1 METSN
6 NKVPAISKAPMT
18 EQQAEKTLTSEILN
32 HLAFLIMA
40 EQPVKSKVKEMADRY
55 RAQLLGSETA
65 VNRAAFTASRDI
77 IVELARLLARCESR
91 AMLSRTL
98 AYLKAL
104 SQGEVLTI
112 EEPGDGDTIAR
123 IGDYIDIELGVRP
136 TKEQLQ
142 HIVQLSHNLT
152 HDE

>member
-1 METSN
+1 
-6 NKVPAISKAPMT
+6 MT

-40 EQPVKSKVKEMADRY
+40 EQPVKSNVKEMADRY
-55 RAQLLGSETA
+55 RAQLLASEKV

-98 AYLKAL
+98 SYLKAL

-112 EEPGDGDTIAR
+112 EEPGNVDTIAR

-136 TKEQLQ
+136 TDAQLQ
-142 HIVQLSHNLT
+142 HIVQLSHNLI
-152 HDE
+152 HD

>member
-1 METSN
+1 
-6 NKVPAISKAPMT
+6 MT

-40 EQPVKSKVKEMADRY
+40 EQPVKSNVKEMADRY
-55 RAQLLGSETA
+55 RAQLLASEKV

-98 AYLKAL
+98 SYLKAL

-112 EEPGDGDTIAR
+112 EEPGDVDTIAR

-136 TKEQLQ
+136 TDAQLQ
-142 HIVQLSHNLT
+142 HIIQLSHNLT
-152 HDE
+152 HD

>member
-1 METSN
+1 
-6 NKVPAISKAPMT
+6 MT
-18 EQQAEKTLTSEILN
+18 EQQAEKTLVSEILN

-40 EQPVKSKVKEMADRY
+40 EQPVKSNVKEMADRY
-55 RAQLLGSETA
+55 RAQLLANENV
-65 VNRAAFTASRDI
+65 VNRAAFTGSRDI
-77 IVELARLLARCESR
+77 VVELARLLGRCEDR

-98 AYLKAL
+98 SYLKAL
-104 SQGEVLTI
+104 SLGEVLTI
-112 EEPGDGDTIAR
+112 QEPGDGDTIAR

-136 TKEQLQ
+136 TPEQLQ